1 MTNSIFNNMEKGIGG
16 KDIMNTKE
24 MFVTGYWYII
34 WTRLPSG
41 VVDEDFNSVMRFT
54 NKGLTLPDV
63 TLSFAEANVGFAGA
77 GKISTPT
84 TIDVGTEFTLKF
96 QEYSGLPVLK
106 NIRKWVT
113 AIRDPFTG
121 TSKIPNYSWQQYTG
135 ECLAVLTKPVF
146 GDTGGEDIIED
157 AFLFTR
163 CMPSN
168 VPNSALNQDST
179 ASDLVAP
186 DINFKFAAMFNCDN
200 TIEYAKKKLSE
211 LKVVKEKACDYTL
224 PLGGK

>member
-1 MTNSIFNNMEKGIGG
+1 MSNNSVFNNLEKGMGG
-16 KDIMNTKE
+16 KDFMNTKE
-24 MFVTGYWYII
+24 MYVTGYWYII
-34 WTRLPSG
+34 WTRLPDFLG
-41 VVDEDFNSVMRFT
+41 DDFNSIMRFS

-77 GKISTPT
+77 GKVSVPT

-96 QEYSGLPVLK
+96 QEYSGLPVIK
-106 NIRKWVT
+106 GIRKWVQ

-121 TSKIPNYSWQQYTG
+121 TSKIKNYSWQQYTG

-146 GDTGGEDIIED
+146 GDAASPDELIED

-186 DINFKFAAMFNCDN
+186 DINFKFSAMFNCES
-200 TIEYAKKKLSE
+200 TIEYAKSKLEE
-211 LKVVKEKACDYTL
+211 LKVVNTKACDYNL
-224 PLGGK
+224 PLS